1 MNPRTRSRT
10 YAGICALAL
19 TAIAVLLLVLTTRIT
34 RRADIT
40 ATRAHQLSPRTA
52 QILDALRRNA
62 TLAIAADLSQLDP
75 ASRQSLIDVLE
86 KLQRPASK
94 GATFSTRLMNTG
106 TKAGLAE
113 FDALMLD
120 LAKGESTAIEARTAE
135 LTKLTAD
142 ADDLARSVQGLVGL
156 LQGARDEVL
165 ASFNKQAQGQWD
177 TLAATL
183 SATEQDLATAA
194 AAAREQLATQNGTLP
209 IPPIDQAKA
218 TLTPPAGVL
227 ASALTQASTLCE
239 QVYKAQQTTGALR
252 EKITPILAQLSPL
265 RDRAGRLA
273 TGLSTLQVPRVL
285 MVARAVERSRAV
297 LLIADPRTLGAPL
310 DVVAIEPAA
319 ILQAGNQTGEFRAR
333 AEDVIAGAIANLNT
347 SVRPRVVF
355 VHDYPG
361 KLALMDW
368 KPFTLAVKRLSA
380 RGIDAAEWAVA
391 VERDLAPDLASHD
404 PLRPAVFV
412 PLPGLARAAGDAR
425 AQVAALPM
433 YINALKALMESGRP
447 ILWSIE
453 PSNIPSIG
461 SDDPIIAPLV
471 SLGIKADTARIILEE
486 SKFGTRRV
494 VSPYFDLVP
503 SESTPSPANTSPIP
517 GTLTGLRFRASFP
530 VPIEINTP
538 AAGVQAWPIVVIP
551 ASEARW
557 AENEWSEYGR
567 AVAQL
572 KGEYAGIDNAPTFD
586 AKADARAGAGGFVI
600 AAAVERPVPP
610 PGAGTQRVVVVGLN
624 GWFLDA
630 LTAQQAEIDGR
641 TAVLFP
647 GNMQLLESSVH
658 WLAGQDDQLVRTA
671 SSSSSPTIPPMND
684 AKLAALRWGLA
695 AGLPAGALVL
705 GLLWRLWRG

>member
-34 RRADIT
+34 RRTDIT

-86 KLQRPASK
+86 ILQRPASK

-120 LAKGESTAIEARTAE
+120 LAKGESTAIEARTTE

-142 ADDLARSVQGLVGL
+142 ADDLAQSVQGLVGL

-177 TLAATL
+177 ILAATL
-183 SATEQDLATAA
+183 SATQQDLATAA
-194 AAAREQLATQNGTLP
+194 AAAREQLATQNGPLP

-252 EKITPILAQLSPL
+252 EKIAPILTQLSPL

-273 TGLSTLQVPRVL
+273 TSLANLPVPRVL
-285 MVARAVERSRAV
+285 MVARAIERSRAV
-297 LLIADPRTLGAPL
+297 LLIADPRTPGAPL

-347 SVRPRVVF
+347 SARPRVVF

-380 RGIDAAEWAVA
+380 RGIDATEWAVA
-391 VERDLAPDLASHD
+391 VDRDLAADLAMHD

-486 SKFGTRRV
+486 SKLGTRRV

-503 SESTPSPANTSPIP
+503 TPDPASTSPIP
-517 GTLTGLRFRASFP
+517 GTLAGMRLRASFP
-530 VPIEINTP
+530 IPIDINTP
-538 AAGVQAWPIVVIP
+538 APGVQAWPIVVIP

-572 KGEYAGIDNAPTFD
+572 KGEYAGIDNAPAFD
-586 AKADARAGAGGFVI
+586 AKADARAGAEGFVI

-658 WLAGQDDQLVRTA
+658 WLAGQDNQLVRTA

-684 AKLAALRWGLA
+684 AQLTALRWGLA

>member
-34 RRADIT
+34 RRTDIT

-62 TLAIAADLSQLDP
+62 TLAIAADLSKLDP

-135 LTKLTAD
+135 LTKMTAD

-194 AAAREQLATQNGTLP
+194 AAAREQLAMQNGPLP

-218 TLTPPAGVL
+218 TLAPPAGVL

-252 EKITPILAQLSPL
+252 EKIAPILAQLSPL

-297 LLIADPRTLGAPL
+297 LLIADPRTPGAPL

-347 SVRPRVVF
+347 SARPRVVF
-355 VHDYPG
+355 VHDYPS
-361 KLALMDW
+361 KLALLDW

-391 VERDLAPDLASHD
+391 VDRDLAPDLASHD

-461 SDDPIIAPLV
+461 SDDPIIAPLLP
-471 SLGIKADTARIILEE
+471 LGIKADTARIILEE
-486 SKFGTRRV
+486 SKLGTRRV

-503 SESTPSPANTSPIP
+503 PPDPANTSPIP

-530 VPIEINTP
+530 VPIAIENP

-572 KGEYAGIDNAPTFD
+572 KGEYAGIDNAPAFD
-586 AKADARAGAGGFVI
+586 AKADARAGAEGFVI

-684 AKLAALRWGLA
+684 AQLTALRWGLA